1 MSFLSRCST
10 AKDESTP
17 KKGSA
22 ADVFA
27 LEKEVEELA
36 TRIESHRQEVPK
48 LIAQQL
54 SEHLQQIRP
63 STSSDPPETGMLQV
77 LKGPLDAARS
87 ALKELAHGS
96 ASKVVCCCPLLSAVE
111 AGHVASF
118 YEW

>member
-77 LKGPLDAARS
+77 LKGPLDVARS

-118 YEW
+118 HEW